1 MGPRSLDFTESTVPF
16 SFATCFVLY
25 ELLALAPWPLSVA
38 LFSLLPIVS
47 QLLLGRMRAGEH
59 GRKAPADAPTGLSS
73 VASPSQGDRPAIRMS
88 LEPKSG
94 LSSLALTIALCTATT
109 MLRLYILHRDANMSE
124 RYFGAISLITVILTA
139 LLLGTI
145 VWTARYV
152 NLKTM
157 YRWVLPA
164 LLLAHALYCAGT
176 GGNIWGLLL
185 ASAVNGAAVFVIH
198 LFYWISVI
206 KGTALLDDDGERFL
220 RWSIVGICAGKAL
233 GVAAALVILAS
244 ASPLG
249 SDTALAFAMAIVTVV
264 AMLSCERAA
273 ALLSPQTPDRQPC
286 EAQLA
291 ANLDSILSQ
300 QARVAAR
307 AYGLSNREEEVLAFL
322 LAGRSRPYIRD
333 ALAVSLNTINTHVRR
348 IYAKMDVHSYQ
359 ELIDRVRGA

>member
-1 MGPRSLDFTESTVPF
+1 MSREFNNLQRALRNYGSGPIGFGVFLTWFYCSFNTSILGLDHGGGLSLEASWCVAMA
-16 SFATCFVLY
+16 SASAFA
-25 ELLALAPWPLSVA
+25 
-38 LFSLLPIVS
+38 
-47 QLLLGRMRAGEH
+47 LLGLR
-59 GRKAPADAPTGLSS
+59 
-73 VASPSQGDRPAIRMS
+73 RPAAS
-88 LEPKSG
+88 LWP
-94 LSSLALTIALCTATT
+94 
-109 MLRLYILHRDANMSE
+109 H
-124 RYFGAISLITVILTA
+124 TV
-139 LLLGTI
+139 
-145 VWTARYV
+145 
-152 NLKTM
+152 
-157 YRWVLPA
+157 
-164 LLLAHALYCAGT
+164 
-176 GGNIWGLLL
+176 
-185 ASAVNGAAVFVIH
+185 
-198 LFYWISVI
+198 
-206 KGTALLDDDGERFL
+206 
-220 RWSIVGICAGKAL
+220 CAGKAL

-249 SDTALAFAMAIVTVV
+249 SDTALAFAMAIATVV

-291 ANLDSILSQ
+291 ANLESILSQ